1 MKSFNHQNNKKR
13 KAAWKKIIVTVM
25 LGAVLLAIACIVS
38 FNVLVGRQN
47 VSLLEQPLPAATIVY
62 DQNMEEVL
70 RLSPSKSEAVS
81 YDSLPEQLI
90 EAVVAVEDKRFF
102 EHSGTDLQGIGR
114 ALMTNLSSGKTVQ
127 GASTI
132 TQQLAKNVFLSQERT
147 WTRKWKEL
155 LLAQKIER
163 NYNKQQIITF
173 YLNQIYFG
181 EGAWGIKKAAEVYFG
196 VPVNEL
202 TLSES
207 ALLAGI
213 IKAPSAL
220 TPYRHPDEAKARRNV
235 VLQLMKD
242 QGKIDQATYA
252 ASIAEPLHILSS
264 KPASSNVMKYP
275 YYIDQMIREAGEK
288 YGLTQN
294 EVLQG
299 GLRFYTTLDSQMQ
312 EAVEDVY
319 AQDSNF
325 PTSSSDQLI
334 QSGAVLVDPRDG
346 GIRALVGGRGD
357 QPFRSFNRAV
367 QLKRQPGST
376 MKPISVYTPALEHGY
391 SPDDTLI
398 DEPVNFNGYQPGN
411 AGDSYHGEVTIYE
424 SIIHSYNVPA
434 VKLLNELGIDAGMES
449 SKRFGLE
456 LTDADRNL
464 GLALGG
470 LSEGV
475 SPLEMAEAFS
485 VFANDGTRIPT
496 HTITRIETADGEI
509 VAENNADDKITVTE
523 PAIARTMTAMLE
535 GVVTDGTGVAA
546 AVEGRQIAGKSG
558 TTEMP
563 GTGGEG
569 MKDNWFVGYT
579 PQLVGAVWL
588 GYDHTDAT
596 HYLTTTS
603 KAAAA
608 VFQKLMSEALQDEP
622 VMNFPAVPGIKK
634 ESKDKDEEKE
644 TSKKDEKEK
653 KNEKKKEKKS
663 DTSKSNKEE
672 KKNKKSK
679 NEEQGKGNGKDK
691 D

>member
-1 MKSFNHQNNKKR
+1 M
-13 KAAWKKIIVTVM
+13 
-25 LGAVLLAIACIVS
+25 
-38 FNVLVGRQN
+38 
-47 VSLLEQPLPAATIVY
+47 EQPLPASTIVY
-62 DQNMEEVL
+62 DQNKEEVL
-70 RLSPSKSEAVS
+70 RLSPSKSEPVN
-81 YDSLPEQLI
+81 YDSLPDRLI

-102 EHSGTDLQGIGR
+102 EHSGTDLQGISR
-114 ALMTNLSSGKTVQ
+114 AMLTNLTSGRTVQ

-132 TQQLAKNVFLSQERT
+132 TQQLAKNVFLTQERT

-155 LLAQKIER
+155 LLAQKIEK
-163 NYNKQQIITF
+163 NYSKQEIITY

-181 EGAWGIKKAAEVYFG
+181 EGAWGIKKAADIYFG
-196 VPVNEL
+196 IPVDKL

-220 TPYRHPDEAKARRNV
+220 SPYRHPEEAKARRNV

-264 KPASSNVMKYP
+264 KPVNSDGLKYP

-294 EVLQG
+294 EVLYG
-299 GLRFYTTLDSQMQ
+299 GLRFYTTLDSHMQ

-319 AQDSNF
+319 AQDDNF
-325 PTSSSDQLI
+325 PASSSDQLI

-346 GIRALVGGRGD
+346 GIKALVGGRGK
-357 QPFRSFNRAV
+357 QSFRSFNRAV

-376 MKPISVYTPALEHGY
+376 MKPISVYTPAFEQGY
-391 SPDDTLI
+391 SPEDTVI
-398 DEPVNFNGYQPGN
+398 DEPVNFNGYQPRN
-411 AGDSYHGEVTIYE
+411 AGGSYHGEVSIYE

-434 VKLLNELGIDAGMES
+434 VKLLNELGIDTGMES
-449 SKRFGLE
+449 AKRFGLE
-456 LTDADRNL
+456 LTDGDRNL

-470 LSEGV
+470 LQEGV

-496 HTITRIETADGEI
+496 HTIIRIEAASGET
-509 VAENNADDKITVTE
+509 VAEADSNERITVTD
-523 PAIARTMTAMLE
+523 PAVARTMTAVLE
-535 GVVTDGTGVAA
+535 GVVTEGTGVAA
-546 AVEGRQIAGKSG
+546 AITGRQIAGKTG

-563 GTGGEG
+563 GTDGQG

-608 VFQKLMSEALQDEP
+608 VFQKLMSEALVDQP
-622 VMNFPAVPGIKK
+622 VMSFPKVPAIATK
-634 ESKDKDEEKE
+634 SKI
-644 TSKKDEKEK
+644 KDEKQK
-653 KNEKKKEKKS
+653 KNDDNEKKDDKKKEEKNKK
-663 DTSKSNKEE
+663 KEE
-672 KKNKKSK
+672 KKKKH
-679 NEEQGKGNGKDK
+679 EEKKHGKGSEKKKD